1 MIKLSVI
8 LPVYNV
14 EDYLAKCLD
23 SVILADEPDYEII
36 LVNDG
41 STDSSPAIA
50 ASYREQYP
58 DLIRLISTENMGLG
72 SARNTGMA
80 NARGEFYYFLDS
92 DDYLAPG
99 AMRSMLDI
107 FDRDFDICIFDSIS
121 VDPAGH
127 ELQTVKGCTRET
139 GISLAE
145 YPELLLQIPNVW
157 NKIYRAS
164 LFRDNGILFTP
175 REWFEDLRTVLK
187 LYAFTDKILYISEAW
202 HRYLIRPGSIT
213 NSAKAERNREII
225 TAVDDLREFYREM
238 GRFDALKN
246 ELDYLTF
253 HAQFLTSSVRA
264 NLADPNSPVQELLLT
279 DFLKKCPDFQENP
292 YVKQIPPKYRLLTWL
307 LLHRR
312 RRAVNLVM
320 RLNKKFKYHT

>member
-8 LPVYNV
+8 IPIYNV

-23 SVILADEPDYEII
+23 SVILANETDYEII

-50 ASYREQYP
+50 ASYRDRYP
-58 DLIRLISTENMGLG
+58 DLIRLINTENMGLG

-80 NARGEFYYFLDS
+80 NARGEFVYFLDS

-99 AMRSMLDI
+99 AMRRMLDSL
-107 FDRDFDICIFDSIS
+107 DRDFDICIFDSVT
-121 VDPAGH
+121 VDPSGH

-139 GISLAE
+139 GIRLEE

-157 NKIYRAS
+157 NKIYRTS
-164 LFRDNGILFTP
+164 LFRNNGILFTP

-187 LYAFTDKILYISEAW
+187 LYAFTDKIIYIPEAW

-225 TAVDDLREFYREM
+225 TAVDDLRDFYREQ
-238 GRFDALKN
+238 GRFNELKN
-246 ELDYLTF
+246 ELDFLTF

-279 DFLKKCPDFQENP
+279 DFLKKCPDFRKNP
-292 YVKQIPPKYRLLTWL
+292 YVRQIPPKYRLLTWL

-320 RLNKKFKYHT
+320 RLNKRLKHQA

>member
-8 LPVYNV
+8 IPVYNV
-14 EDYLAKCLD
+14 EQYLAKCLD
-23 SVILADEPDYEII
+23 SVILEDAEAYEII

-41 STDSSPAIA
+41 STDASPGIA
-50 ASYREQYP
+50 EAYRSRFPE
-58 DLIRLISTENMGLG
+58 LIRVITTENMGLG

-80 NARGEFYYFLDS
+80 HARGTFFFFLDS

-99 AMRSMLDI
+99 GMQSILHVLE
-107 FDRDFDICIFDSIS
+107 RDFDICIFDSVS

-127 ELQTVKGCTRET
+127 TLQRIHGCGREEQICLST
-139 GISLAE
+139 

-164 LFRDNGILFTP
+164 LFIEHGILFP
-175 REWFEDLRTVLK
+175 GREWFEDLRTIPK
-187 LYAFTDKILYISEAW
+187 LYAYTDKILYVPEAW

-225 TAVDDLREFYREM
+225 DAVDDLRGFYRDI
-238 GRFDALKN
+238 GRFDEFKD

-264 NLADPNSPVQELLLT
+264 NLADRHSAVQELLLT
-279 DFLKKCPDFQENP
+279 DFLKKCPDFRENP
-292 YVKQIPPKYRLLTWL
+292 YVQRIPAKHRLLSWL
-307 LLHRR
+307 LLHRMR
-312 RRAVNLVM
+312 LSVNLLM
-320 RLNKKFKYHT
+320 RLNKALKEKA